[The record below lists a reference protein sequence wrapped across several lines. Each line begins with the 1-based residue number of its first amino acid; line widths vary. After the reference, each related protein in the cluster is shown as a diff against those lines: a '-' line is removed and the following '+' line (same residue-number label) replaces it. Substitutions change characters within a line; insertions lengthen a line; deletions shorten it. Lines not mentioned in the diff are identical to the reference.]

1 MVQIGRLTESIDHV
15 SKENLH
21 NSHNKDEFMFPSLR
35 YLFVC
40 LQFFVPIK
48 NFSLIWRRHHC
59 RKGAAN
65 FELCSVL
72 MAIEQ

>member
-1 MVQIGRLTESIDHV
+1 MVQIGSVTESIDHV

-21 NSHNKDEFMFPSLR
+21 ISHNKDEFMFPSLR

-40 LQFFVPIK
+40 L